1 MINIEIFCR
10 CLLAIVFACSAIA
23 KLRSRGSFRTF
34 RVWLEDLP
42 VPVVP
47 RHASVVAAA
56 VAGAEVLIVVL
67 LAAPWTVLAGF
78 ALAGGTLAVFIAG
91 TCLSLIRGTNAEC
104 ACFGMRGASLGWHH
118 VARDAVLL
126 AVVIAG
132 AVASDAHGA
141 RPAGIAV
148 SAATAVFLATGVVF
162 VDDVLSLFAVGSPN
176 LADARPRRDERRFP
190 PPAGAGTG
198 KA

>member
-34 RVWLEDLP
+34 RAWLEDLP

-56 VAGAEVLIVVL
+56 VAGTEVLIVVL
-67 LAAPWTVLAGF
+67 LAAPWPVLAGFALAGF

-91 TCLSLIRGTNAEC
+91 TCLSLIRG
-104 ACFGMRGASLGWHH
+104 
-118 VARDAVLL
+118 
-126 AVVIAG
+126 
-132 AVASDAHGA
+132 
-141 RPAGIAV
+141 
-148 SAATAVFLATGVVF
+148 
-162 VDDVLSLFAVGSPN
+162 
-176 LADARPRRDERRFP
+176 
-190 PPAGAGTG
+190 
-198 KA
+198 